1 MDPQRRGSRRQGVN
15 LTKLFAKQY
24 FGLNVGPF
32 LAGAHSGSTEEQR
45 TLSQSHG
52 ILVVEDDHAIRHLV
66 RMVLQREGYRIEE
79 ASDGVEAVVKM
90 GLVEYDVIILDL
102 MMPNLDGFSF
112 MTTMS
117 EHDES
122 RLKKIIITSAASP
135 ALINER
141 MRGTPFDLLPKP
153 FDIRDLI
160 SRVRAC
166 ITAQAT

>member
-1 MDPQRRGSRRQGVN
+1 
-15 LTKLFAKQY
+15 
-24 FGLNVGPF
+24 
-32 LAGAHSGSTEEQR
+32 
-45 TLSQSHG
+45 
-52 ILVVEDDHAIRHLV
+52 
-66 RMVLQREGYRIEE
+66 MVLQREGYRIEE
-79 ASDGVEAVVKM
+79 ASDGVEAVLKM

-122 RLKKIIITSAASP
+122 RLKKVIITSAASP

-160 SRVRAC
+160 SCVRAC
-166 ITAQAT
+166 ITAQATPSPSS